1 MAYSAMT
8 KRSAGYVVPAS
19 EWNQLID
26 NDAYLKTQADT
37 AQLIVKV
44 IPDTDSITTGDG
56 KMYLTIPA
64 WITTWNLTDFDICV
78 YTVSSS
84 GTPTVMLHNL
94 TDTQD
99 MLSTAA
105 TVDANEYS
113 SYTAATAPVINTSY
127 DDVAT
132 GDRLRFDVDVSGT
145 GAKGLEAHA
154 QFRPA

>member
-44 IPDTDSITTGDG
+44 LSDTNAVTTGDG
-56 KMYLTIPA
+56 KMNLTIPA
-64 WITTWNLTDFDICV
+64 WINGWNLTDYDMCL

-84 GTPTVMLHNL
+84 GAITWQLRNV
-94 TDTQD
+94 TDSHD
-99 MLSTAA
+99 MLSTAC
-105 TVDANEYS
+105 TIDQSEYS
-113 SYTAATAPVINTSY
+113 SYTAATATVIDANY

-132 GDRLRFDVDVSGT
+132 GDRLAFDCDGAGT
-145 GAKGLEAHA
+145 GAQGAEAHVKFQA
-154 QFRPA
+154 T